1 MLAASS
7 GRQPRPTRS
16 RIGVSRPRRRRSRHT
31 RRRLLTDVV
40 MPGASGQDL
49 TQLLGLQR
57 PDLRVMYMSSF
68 AIIKG
73 RQQFA
78 ETENGLELGVPI
90 VLKPFTSQRLMEKV
104 QEVLAAKAPSPF
116 DHAPDPWRNV

>member
-1 MLAASS
+1 
-7 GRQPRPTRS
+7 
-16 RIGVSRPRRRRSRHT
+16 
-31 RRRLLTDVV
+31 

-116 DHAPDPWRNV
+116 DHAPDPWRSSARPRRARAVPSIPERASTCRDRR